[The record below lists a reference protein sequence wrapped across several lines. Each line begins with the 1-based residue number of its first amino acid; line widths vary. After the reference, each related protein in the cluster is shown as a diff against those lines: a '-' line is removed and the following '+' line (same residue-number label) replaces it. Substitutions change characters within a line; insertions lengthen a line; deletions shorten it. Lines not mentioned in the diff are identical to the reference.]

1 MVQANIL
8 DKVTCKFNIDKQ
20 IATSDFAVESASAAG
35 FSPVAK
41 KLFGFPWVDKIRVG
55 ENYVELTKKDWV
67 EWDVIV
73 EPLMGLLEEHFS
85 STAKLEEPLPV
96 PKSATASTVSGGS
109 TEETAIRAFLENQVN
124 PSLAMHGGFVELKS
138 FEDSAAF
145 LSMGGGCQGCA
156 SSQATMFDG
165 IENALKNEFPF
176 VQKVVDVT
184 DHAQGSNPFYVP
196 QAGQ

>member
-1 MVQANIL
+1 MVQANVI
-8 DKVTCKFNIDKQ
+8 DKVTCRFNINKQ
-20 IATSDFAVESASAAG
+20 ISVGDFAVESASAAG

-55 ENYVELTKKDWV
+55 PNFVELSKKDWV

-85 STAKLEEPLPV
+85 TATQMEEPLPT
-96 PKSATASTVSGGS
+96 PKTSAVASTGS
-109 TEETAIRAFLENQVN
+109 AEMDSINAFLENQIN

-138 FEDSAAF
+138 FENNAAF
-145 LSMGGGCQGCA
+145 MSMGGGCQGCA

-165 IENALKNEFPF
+165 IQNALKNEFPF
-176 VQKVVDVT
+176 VHKVVDVT
-184 DHAQGSNPFYVP
+184 DHTQGTNPFYAP
-196 QAGQ
+196 TSEN